1 MINNETDYNNNEEDI
16 DMESLESKSANG
28 RKSEIIER
36 IWRVFKNKILFKT
49 IFNYLNCKYHSY
61 DDINDIDWL
70 LKVVISIY
78 YGVIKNGWLRI
89 IQHLFYDQQYRRVLT
104 KKLSSNNSI
113 YTQTELSLLLRHAI
127 SWDQFYIA
135 EFFVD
140 QMGLK

>member
-16 DMESLESKSANG
+16 DMESLESKSV
-28 RKSEIIER
+28 SIESA
-36 IWRVFKNKILFKT
+36 KETLFE
-49 IFNYLNCKYHSY
+49 F
-61 DDINDIDWL
+61 
-70 LKVVISIY
+70 LK
-78 YGVIKNGWLRI
+78 GVIKNGWLRI